1 MYFVHTRRFVLYLWL
16 GAGIAIAL
24 LLSSVVAGQCA
35 ADSNAPVPQATDL
48 TAMSIEDLMNI
59 TVVTS
64 GKKPETIANTAAAVF
79 VITSEDIQRFGYQT
93 LGQAVRRISGFYTE
107 TDRYI
112 TIIGARGYL
121 PNGDLNRRVL
131 VLVDGHKVNDYL
143 YGQAPVDEDLPVDLQ
158 DVDHIE
164 VVKGPGSALWGS
176 EALLCVINCI
186 TKTASDIDGLQVRQD
201 LGFRAG
207 QHLSF
212 GRVLPGG
219 LEVSGSI
226 SELKSRGEKD
236 IYFMDF
242 DSPETNNGIAEA
254 LDGEHVGRGYLNMS
268 YKGIKLVAGN
278 VARVKTLPTA
288 PWSCIFNTPGI
299 DVKDER
305 HYSELSYENPT
316 PYAKDGKLFVRVYHD
331 RYNAISNWN
340 DYVDVE
346 VNNDLVYS
354 RGVDWAKSWGA
365 EARYSLTLSP
375 RVSAILGAEYLNAES
390 QRYIFT
396 VDPYLL
402 RMNQPGKYTLSSYYL
417 QTDWNVTDSLRLVA
431 GTRLDDHS
439 IFGPQWSPR
448 MGLIKKMSP
457 KTTLKLLYG
466 KALRMPSMAE
476 IGTVDNPN
484 KLFPESINTS
494 ELVWDQQVGNSGHL
508 VTSLFGYNMFDV
520 IRSGSNRYHIRA
532 KGIETQYDYRLKNGG
547 SGYFGLAMQRSKY
560 VNTTRLLTSS
570 PHTTIT
576 WGTSM
581 PTFKGKAFLSPDF
594 QYVSSSRTNMRD
606 TVHPHL
612 IANLTLSSSS
622 LIKNADIILGVTNLF
637 DTTYFANAQPQNV
650 SDLMPQGRRAIQL
663 QFNYHL

>member
-1 MYFVHTRRFVLYLWL
+1 MIYVFTKRFVVSLWL
-16 GAGIAIAL
+16 GAGIAVAL
-24 LLSSVVAGQCA
+24 LLGSAVAGQCA
-35 ADSNAPVPQATDL
+35 AEPSAPVPQATDL
-48 TAMSIEDLMNI
+48 AAMSIEDLMNI

-79 VITSEDIQRFGYQT
+79 VITSDDIQRFGYQT

-112 TIIGARGYL
+112 TVIGARGFL

-131 VLVDGHKVNDYL
+131 VLVDGHKFNDYL

-158 DVDHIE
+158 DIDHIE

-186 TKTASDIDGLQVRQD
+186 TKTAADMEGAQIRQD

-207 QHLSF
+207 QHLSI
-212 GRVLPGG
+212 GRVLPNG
-219 LEVSGSI
+219 LEISGSM
-226 SELKSRGEKD
+226 SEIRAKGEKD

-242 DSPETNNGIAEA
+242 DSPETNNGLAHW
-254 LDGEHVGRGYLNMS
+254 LDGEHAGRGHVNLS
-268 YKGIKLVAGN
+268 YKGIKFDAGN
-278 VARVKTLPTA
+278 VARVKDIPAA
-288 PWSCIFNTPGI
+288 PWGCIFNTPGI
-299 DVKDER
+299 DVRDER

-340 DYVDVE
+340 DYVDVT

-365 EARYSLTLSP
+365 EARYSMQLSP
-375 RVSAILGAEYLNAES
+375 RLSAVLGAEYVNAET

-402 RMNQPGKYTLSSYYL
+402 RTNQPGKYTLNSYYL
-417 QTDWNVTDSLRLVA
+417 QTDWSVTDSLRLVA

-448 MGLIKKMSP
+448 VGLIKRTSP

-466 KALRMPSMAE
+466 KALRLPSMAE
-476 IGTVDNPN
+476 TGTVDNPN
-484 KLFPESINTS
+484 NLIPESIDTT
-494 ELVWDQQVGNSGHL
+494 ELVWDQQVRDNGHL
-508 VTSLFGYNMFDV
+508 VTSLFGYDMYDV
-520 IRSGSNRYHIRA
+520 IRSSKNRYHIA
-532 KGIETQYDYRLKNGG
+532 VKGIETQYDYRLKDGG
-547 SGYFGLAMQRSKY
+547 SGYFGISLLKGRY
-560 VNTTRLLTSS
+560 LNTTKLLTSS
-570 PHTTIT
+570 PRCTVT

-581 PTFKGKAFLSPDF
+581 PAFRGKAFLSPDL
-594 QYVSSSRTNMRD
+594 QYVSTTRTNMSD
-606 TVHPHL
+606 TTRPHL
-612 IANLTLSSSS
+612 IANVTLSSSS
-622 LIKNADIILGVTNLF
+622 LIKNVDVSLGVTNLF
-637 DTTYFANAQPQNV
+637 DTTYFANAQPQDV
-650 SDLMPQGRRAIQL
+650 SDLMPQAQRAVQL
-663 QFNYHL
+663 QVNYHL